1 MKKEQQLL
9 SVEAFL
15 VRKARLEKKEN

>member
-1 MKKEQQLL
+1 MKMEQQLL

-15 VRKARLEKKEN
+15 VKKARLEKKDN